1 MVWLAGSAVA
11 ILLFSEIA
19 AIVLPHRANRLR
31 RVSLWCAV
39 PVLVLFAV
47 AWLLQIQ
54 AMVSQ
59 AS

>member
-1 MVWLAGSAVA
+1 MVWLAGGAVA

-19 AIVLPHRANRLR
+19 AIVLPQRADRLR

-54 AMVSQ
+54 AMLSQ